1 MYVYLYDNFLNN
13 RKYNSILKQIEVR
26 LVEFGI
32 AGKIL
37 RLNNYIDAKPIIDD
51 EIKRGAKNIIIVG
64 NDRTF
69 GHILSRGATCDCVFG
84 FLPIGPDNDIADV
97 LGIPEG
103 IDAADVLARRRKQKL
118 DVGWFNNRFFVSQLH
133 VPPAKVRVIY
143 DEKFQV
149 STPFKM
155 EVVVCNF
162 QPFYWKRSNKDKE
175 EFVVH
180 PQDDK
185 LEAFLRPLTKTGWFG
200 YKYEDPS
207 IFPFEE
213 MEVIGEDGPFVVEA
227 DGKSTKEVKVKIRLA
242 KDKIDMIVG
251 RDRKF

>member
-51 EIKRGAKNIIIVG
+51 EIKRGAKNIVIVG

-84 FLPIGPDNDIADV
+84 FLPIGPDNDIANI

-103 IDAADVLARRRKQKL
+103 IDATDDLARRRKQKL

-162 QPFYWKRSNKDKE
+162 QPFYWKRNNKDKE

>member
-13 RKYNSILKQIEVR
+13 RRYNSVLKQIEVR

-51 EIKRGAKNIIIVG
+51 EIKRGAKNIVIVG

-84 FLPIGPDNDIADV
+84 FLPIGPDNAIADV

-162 QPFYWKRSNKDKE
+162 QPFYWKRHKRDSE

-213 MEVIGEDGPFVVEA
+213 MEIVGEDGPFVVEA

-251 RDRKF
+251 RDRRF